1 MLNAG
6 KEANKSYHST
16 VLEAYISHFG
26 VAEGVSRFAETFKL
40 VYMLQTPEDVMR
52 EIGVELEMPNIIKVK
67 L

>member
-1 MLNAG
+1 MILRGASLVEQGRWEG
-6 KEANKSYHST
+6 KQYK
-16 VLEAYISHFG
+16 FG
-26 VAEGVSRFAETFKL
+26 IAEGVSRFAETFKL